1 MRVPNALVLCAT
13 ELRLIARNRTTAAM
27 AVGLPLAIG
36 AYLVVQ
42 QPDFGLDA
50 AAVWPTLVT
59 LQILALLGFTVY
71 ITTTSAFA
79 ARRQSLFLKRIRS
92 GESSDIAIVAGV
104 ALPTVLLA
112 VFQLAVLMAATA
124 FAGATAPQAPH
135 LLALAVVGGL
145 AMCCA
150 AGILTSC
157 LTDSAEHAQF
167 TTAPFFFA
175 LLSGGV
181 VVARAAGDASLLQLA
196 IPGGAVAELV
206 HLAFHGGT
214 AWPQEA
220 FVAVG
225 ILAAWIAVPAV
236 AARRLF
242 RWAPRA

>member
-1 MRVPNALVLCAT
+1 MRVPNTLVLCAT

-42 QPDFGLDA
+42 QPDFGLA
-50 AAVWPTLVT
+50 ATAVWPTLVT

-92 GESSDIAIVAGV
+92 GESSDAAIVAGV

-112 VFQLAVLMAATA
+112 VFQLGVLMSATA
-124 FAGATAPQAPH
+124 FAGASAPRVP
-135 LLALAVVGGL
+135 LLLVLAVAGGL
-145 AMCCA
+145 GMCCA

-175 LLSGGV
+175 LLAGGV

-206 HLAFHGGT
+206 HLAFH
-214 AWPQEA
+214 ARSPWPSGA
-220 FVAVG
+220 LVPLG
-225 ILAAWIAVPAV
+225 MLAAWIAVPAV

-242 RWAPRA
+242 RWAPRS